1 MFPGSETMAGI
12 LLFFSTKCE
21 QNWSNIVWTKW
32 SLWLWYSRSW
42 LNPHV
47 TSSAKNLGF
56 LFDSG
61 LKFDH
66 QQINSIIKSC
76 FFHLRHLAK
85 VKSFLSPKNFE
96 IVIHAF
102 ITIVD
107 YCNSLYLGAIHL
119 SMGHLKLVQ
128 NAAARKVWSHYSD
141 FNFSN
146 LETSQELS

>member
-1 MFPGSETMAGI
+1 V
-12 LLFFSTKCE
+12 K
-21 QNWSNIVWTKW
+21 
-32 SLWLWYSRSW
+32 LWLAYFFFFFLALNANKTEVILFGPSDRYDSGTLDLDE

-66 QQINSIIKSC
+66 QQINSVIKSY

-128 NAAARKVWSHYSD
+128 NAAARKV
-141 FNFSN
+141 
-146 LETSQELS
+146 